1 VLAGAAVLVFGLL
14 PTEHVHITSTAD
26 GRHSDVI
33 HRHYES
39 HHPIGTSTE
48 LSDNDDDVHWLD
60 ASFTAPQQPLH
71 DARTRNPLRPA
82 VGSRSALARWNRISR
97 PACPLPPDLIRRAR
111 PSSVHRHSSE
121 VLCAERR
128 LALRWRFSWYPPA
141 LVRSQ

>member
-1 VLAGAAVLVFGLL
+1 VLAVAGVLVFGLL

-71 DARTRNPLRPA
+71 DAPPHLVVHIAFEVRVPIVVLERA
-82 VGSRSALARWNRISR
+82 IRSVWT
-97 PACPLPPDLIRRAR
+97 
-111 PSSVHRHSSE
+111 SVHDPPWLAGTGFRAPPVPS
-121 VLCAERR
+121 R
-128 LALRWRFSWYPPA
+128 LT
-141 LVRSQ
+141 